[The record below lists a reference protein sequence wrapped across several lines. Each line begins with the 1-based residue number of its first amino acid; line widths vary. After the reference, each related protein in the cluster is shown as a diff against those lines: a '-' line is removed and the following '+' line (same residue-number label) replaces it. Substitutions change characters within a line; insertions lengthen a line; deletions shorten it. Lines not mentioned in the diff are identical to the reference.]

1 MTTHIREKIKGE
13 WVRVTPSLATEWL
26 NANTGNRKLR
36 EGIVEKYARDM
47 KHGNWSR
54 NPQPIMFYEDGELAD
69 GQHRL
74 WGVIESKT
82 SIEFF
87 VQRGVPRDVALNI
100 DTGFARDLVD
110 NAHISKYEGYI
121 TNQAIATAIFM
132 YRGKRDPKGTLSN
145 AERLAVLEK
154 YVKHVEFSD
163 QFMPSKKVVSIVP
176 IRAAVARAHLHLGD
190 NARLVEFCTIL
201 GTGIPNDAVADR
213 AVLAFRNYMLDIT
226 IDRKID
232 PRDIFLKAMNAIS
245 YFMKNKPLMNV
256 RVLKDEAYPLK
267 GK

>member
-1 MTTHIREKIKGE
+1 MATHLREKIKGE
-13 WVRVTPSLATEWL
+13 WVRVTPTMATEWL

-47 KHGNWSR
+47 KHGDWTR

-74 WGVIESKT
+74 WAVIESKT
-82 SIEFF
+82 SVEFF

-100 DTGFARDLVD
+100 DTGFGRDLVD
-110 NAHISKYEGYI
+110 NAHISKYDGYI
-121 TNQAIATAIFM
+121 TKQGIGTAIFM
-132 YRGKRDPKGTLSN
+132 HRGKRIPDKVLSN
-145 AERLAVLEK
+145 AERLVLLEK
-154 YVKHVEFSD
+154 YAKHVEFADSFTP
-163 QFMPSKKVVSIVP
+163 QKKIVSSIP
-176 IRAAVARAHLHLGD
+176 IRAAVARAHMHLGD

-213 AVLAFRNYMLDIT
+213 AVLAFRNYMLEIAV
-226 IDRKID
+226 DRKTD

-245 YFMKNKPLMNV
+245 YFMKSKPLMNV

-267 GK
+267 EK